1 MARKRKDDD
10 QNKPAKSSAA
20 EVVVVPAG
28 GEELPG
34 ARTSDD
40 ELLAKAVEEINGLYI
55 RRGLEMALEMGK
67 YVVDSFFD
75 GDVENFA
82 RHNRDHVSFR
92 ALGNRDDLQV
102 SYNTIWYA
110 TAVYAQQH
118 KLPEACRL
126 ALPLTHQ
133 RLLLPVKD
141 PKVKARL
148 ANKALKKQMSTRDK
162 ALLAAVI
169 GHVFHRACGQV
180 RYHRHVLVALLVR
193 GLIDAQA
200 GRYMLLFASLAASHR
215 PAHDAVH
222 LVPAQ
227 PQKLRRRRDVR
238 LLQPVDHQRLEQRC
252 EPGAR
257 LGPGDLDL
265 LDAVL
270 IAVAAGHVSDEDGR
284 ELAGVQVAPP
294 AGQRIVAAAGL
305 PAFRALKGRM
315 FATLQE
321 HLHLLALAVKFYLH
335 HLPRLLNSKDLRVQL
350 FVSHPLE
357 HTPSTPPRYRL
368 QRRSGRQGSGH
379 AAHTNSRRACLFH
392 NGNTAVSFMN
402 GAPGGSVKIHDCVFW
417 PCRDWHV
424 VAIRTAGEALRNRF
438 YILGPPTLP
447 VTKDEYLRVY
457 KNEAA
462 PNFQLLAYLPA
473 VGLFPPMSNDLNR
486 FIKTMV
492 SDPYVPLGLPK
503 DSFDDELGYLP
514 GTKGKDLYNYVFSDT
529 DCTRSWDNSYRCGK
543 GLSIAWALT
552 YRPDRKRL
560 ARFGNGAFVEIV
572 PPKHGKTEVQYHYR
586 AKHYEPP
593 IQGLAWDGLSY
604 WGVNRD
610 DHLLHRFIV
619 RP

>member
-1 MARKRKDDD
+1 
-10 QNKPAKSSAA
+10 
-20 EVVVVPAG
+20 
-28 GEELPG
+28 
-34 ARTSDD
+34 
-40 ELLAKAVEEINGLYI
+40 
-55 RRGLEMALEMGK
+55 
-67 YVVDSFFD
+67 
-75 GDVENFA
+75 
-82 RHNRDHVSFR
+82 
-92 ALGNRDDLQV
+92 
-102 SYNTIWYA
+102 
-110 TAVYAQQH
+110 
-118 KLPEACRL
+118 
-126 ALPLTHQ
+126 
-133 RLLLPVKD
+133 
-141 PKVKARL
+141 
-148 ANKALKKQMSTRDK
+148 
-162 ALLAAVI
+162 
-169 GHVFHRACGQV
+169 
-180 RYHRHVLVALLVR
+180 
-193 GLIDAQA
+193 
-200 GRYMLLFASLAASHR
+200 
-215 PAHDAVH
+215 
-222 LVPAQ
+222 
-227 PQKLRRRRDVR
+227 
-238 LLQPVDHQRLEQRC
+238 
-252 EPGAR
+252 
-257 LGPGDLDL
+257 
-265 LDAVL
+265 
-270 IAVAAGHVSDEDGR
+270 
-284 ELAGVQVAPP
+284 
-294 AGQRIVAAAGL
+294 
-305 PAFRALKGRM
+305 
-315 FATLQE
+315 
-321 HLHLLALAVKFYLH
+321 
-335 HLPRLLNSKDLRVQL
+335 
-350 FVSHPLE
+350 
-357 HTPSTPPRYRL
+357 
-368 QRRSGRQGSGH
+368 
-379 AAHTNSRRACLFH
+379 LFH